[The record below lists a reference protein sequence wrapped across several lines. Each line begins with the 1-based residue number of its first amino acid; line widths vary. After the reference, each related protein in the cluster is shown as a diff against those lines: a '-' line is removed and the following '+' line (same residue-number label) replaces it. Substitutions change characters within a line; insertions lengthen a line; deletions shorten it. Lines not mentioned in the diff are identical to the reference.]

1 MSIVKR
7 QSKRDEHVYLVRLRD
22 PDGRVFNRTFRT
34 RKEAVRWELDQR
46 SQLGRGGW
54 IDPRVAETSVA
65 EVAKRWLEANPSKRE
80 SGWARDETIV
90 RLHVEPVLGR
100 RAIGSVTP
108 RDVQGLV
115 NAWVAAG
122 QAPRT
127 VRRQFGVLRAVCNAA
142 VANDLIV
149 RSPCRAIN
157 LPPVEPVDHRL
168 PSVDELARLAVALG
182 DDAPIMWLG
191 AVLGL
196 RWGEVVGL
204 RVGRLD
210 LLRGELTVAEQQT
223 RGRGGAPVTGPPK
236 SNAGRRTLSVPEVL
250 TETLAAHLRRRGLTA
265 VDPEALVFVAPHGG
279 PIRYDKWRRR
289 VWLPACTGVGL
300 DGLGFHDLRR
310 VNATVL
316 VAEGVNIKTAQA
328 RLGHS
333 DPRLTLAIYA
343 QATGEGDR
351 SAATVLGDRLM
362 PPSAAAVRSRP
373 RARRAQG
380 LPTATAGRARNRL

>member
-7 QSKRDEHVYLVRLRD
+7 QSHRDDHVYLVRLRD

-46 SQLGRGGW
+46 SQLARGGW
-54 IDPRVAETSVA
+54 IDPRGAETPVA
-65 EVAKRWLEANPSKRE
+65 EVARRWLEANPSKRD
-80 SGWARDETIV
+80 SGWARDEAIV
-90 RLHVEPVLGR
+90 RLHLEPVLGR
-100 RAIGSVTP
+100 RPIGSVTP

-115 NAWVAAG
+115 NDWVANG

-157 LPPVEPVDHRL
+157 LPPVEPVNHRL
-168 PSVDELARLAVALG
+168 PSVDDLARLAAALG
-182 DDAPIMWLG
+182 DEAPIMWLG

-236 SNAGRRTLSVPEVL
+236 SSAGRRTLSLPEVL
-250 TETLAAHLRRRGLTA
+250 SETLAAHLRRCGLTA
-265 VDPEALVFVAPHGG
+265 AQPAALVFVAPQGG
-279 PIRYDKWRRR
+279 PVRYDKWRRR
-289 VWLPACTGVGL
+289 VWMPACAAAGVG
-300 DGLGFHDLRR
+300 GLGFHDLRR

-333 DPRLTLAIYA
+333 DPRLTLAVYA

-351 SAATVLGDRLM
+351 NAAKVLGDRLM
-362 PPSAAAVRSRP
+362 SPPAAAVRSRP
-373 RARRAQG
+373 RARRAQDIRKA
-380 LPTATAGRARNRL
+380 PAAPIKNRL